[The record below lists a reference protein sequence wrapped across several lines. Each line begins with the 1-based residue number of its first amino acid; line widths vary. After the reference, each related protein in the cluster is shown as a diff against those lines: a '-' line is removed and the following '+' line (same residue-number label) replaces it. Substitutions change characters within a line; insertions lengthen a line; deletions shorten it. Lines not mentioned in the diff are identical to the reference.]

1 MKQFKK
7 SDIYEEI
14 KKVLVEELGSQAYQ
28 TMFQNQEYVP
38 VNVSARHVHLQPD
51 HVEKLFG
58 KGYKLKK
65 YRDIS
70 QPGQYACEE
79 KLTITGPKGSI
90 NNVRILGPTRNQTQV
105 EISRTD
111 SRTLGVSPPVRRSG
125 DTSGSAP
132 ISLNGPKGKV
142 LLSEGCI
149 IADRHIHMSPSE
161 AAAFGVENFQKV
173 SVLVEGEKGG
183 VMNNVTI
190 RVNERYVLDMHIDT
204 DDANAFGLIGGETL
218 KIVSSSHNGGL

>member
-1 MKQFKK
+1 M
-7 SDIYEEI
+7 YEEI
-14 KKVLVEELGSQAYQ
+14 KKALVEELGSQAYRTTSYKQ
-28 TMFQNQEYVP
+28 SNVP
-38 VNVSARHVHLQPD
+38 VSVSARHVHLQPE

-58 KGYKLKK
+58 RGYTLKK

-79 KLTITGPKGSI
+79 KVTIAGLKGSI
-90 NNVRILGPTRNQTQV
+90 ENVRILGPTRKETQV
-105 EISRTD
+105 EVSRTD
-111 SRTLGVSPPVRRSG
+111 SRTLGVTPPVRRSG
-125 DTSGSAP
+125 DISNSAP
-132 ISLNGPKGKV
+132 IRLIGPKGTV
-142 LLSEGCI
+142 RLTEGCI

-161 AAAFGVENFQKV
+161 AHAFGVENLQKV
-173 SVLVEGEKGG
+173 SVVVEGEKGG

-204 DDANAFGLIGGETL
+204 DDANAFGLIGGEVL